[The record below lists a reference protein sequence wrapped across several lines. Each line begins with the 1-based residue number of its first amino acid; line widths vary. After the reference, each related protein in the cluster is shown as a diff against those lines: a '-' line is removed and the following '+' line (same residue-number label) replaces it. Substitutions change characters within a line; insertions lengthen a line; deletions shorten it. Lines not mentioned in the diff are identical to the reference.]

1 MSKTLLTLL
10 TLCDARSV
18 QDLWMTMKPVR
29 WMVLAA
35 ALLAGCRDAA
45 PEAEAAVPVDSIRPA
60 AEALAR
66 FRDGL
71 PIADSLAGGA
81 PSRDS
86 LVARFVDAVA
96 RQDTA
101 AVRALVLDRAE
112 YGWIYFPSLRRMNP
126 GTNLQPEVM
135 WLLQEQESRKGIIRV
150 LRRLGGGQARFGGY
164 TCEDAPRVEGANRYF
179 HQCAIETIAPDGETA
194 PLKLFGSVIE
204 RGGRWKIVSYANDF

>member
-1 MSKTLLTLL
+1 M
-10 TLCDARSV
+10 A
-18 QDLWMTMKPVR
+18 
-29 WMVLAA
+29 LAA
-35 ALLAGCRDAA
+35 VFLAGCRDAA
-45 PEAEAAVPVDSIRPA
+45 PRAEAAVPVDTIHAP

-86 LVARFVDAVA
+86 LVARFVDAVS
-96 RQDTA
+96 RQDVQG
-101 AVRALVLDRAE
+101 VRALVLNRAE
-112 YGWIYFPSLRRMNP
+112 YGWIYFPSLQRMNP

-135 WLLQEQESRKGIIRV
+135 WMLQEQESEKGLTRV

-164 TCEDAPRVEGANRYF
+164 TCEDAPRVEEGNRYF
-179 HQCAIETIAPDGETA
+179 HQCTIQTIAPDGQAA
-194 PLKLFGSVIE
+194 PLKLFGSMIE